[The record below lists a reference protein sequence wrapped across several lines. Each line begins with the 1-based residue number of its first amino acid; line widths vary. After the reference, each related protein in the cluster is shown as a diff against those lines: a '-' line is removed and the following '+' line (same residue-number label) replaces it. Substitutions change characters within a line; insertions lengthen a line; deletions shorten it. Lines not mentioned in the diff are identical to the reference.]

1 VCKIKKFL
9 KDYTKHKKYVTIKKE
24 IFRKMGKT
32 NNRGWK
38 ALKIHKKLKRRREIC
53 QDIANGTT
61 YKQRKEKQM
70 QQEEKSS
77 QN

>member
-1 VCKIKKFL
+1 
-9 KDYTKHKKYVTIKKE
+9 
-24 IFRKMGKT
+24 MGKT

-38 ALKIHKKLKRRREIC
+38 ALKIHKKLKRRREKG

-77 QN
+77 QNQEENY